1 MARDLNLKVKL
12 EAIDKALGP
21 IKAITQGSGALA
33 KALQANR
40 DQLKA
45 LNQQQRDIT
54 AYRTANV
61 EIVKQTRAIQDLQ
74 TKTRGHTELLE
85 RQRTAHVNLKG
96 NLKAAQTQY
105 NKLARALI
113 DGKGNT
119 AEFHRELEKA
129 QIKLQSS
136 QQAFTR
142 SASTIK
148 TYQNRIRSA
157 DDKLEQLNRQQQAS
171 QERLGSLKT
180 KLDAAGIGTDGL
192 GRKARE
198 LRGEQERLNTTL
210 DKQRD
215 KLKALGVQ
223 QERLA
228 KARDSYGKSQQLA
241 GSMASSGAAGLATG
255 SGILY
260 AGARMAAPGLE
271 FDTTMSKV
279 QSLTR
284 LDKGDEQLAAL
295 RKQARDLGAT
305 TMFSAGDAASG
316 MAFLAMAG
324 FTPKAIQDAMP
335 GLLDMAKAG
344 DMELGLTADIA
355 SNILGGFRLDASQ
368 MGNVADILT
377 KAFTTSNMSLE
388 MLGETMKYVG
398 PVASTAGMGLEEA
411 AAMAGLLGNV
421 GIQSSNAGTTLRAML
436 LRLAAPAGPA
446 AKAME
451 KLGISAKDS
460 QGNVRGIT
468 DVLGEVAKATEKM
481 GSSDRLANLKAIFGE
496 EPAAGMAE
504 LINQAGAGGILKY
517 LDVIKDH
524 QGAAAKT
531 AKVMGDNMAGDLDEL
546 SSGLDDV
553 RIEVFE
559 QMNGTLRELTQTM
572 TSVVGRIGAWVKENP
587 GMVKQIMKTVAGLG
601 MLMAV
606 GGSITLMLASILG
619 PIAMV
624 SYGLKVMGIV
634 ATGSLAP
641 MFLVIGVIAAIAG
654 AAYLIYRNWDTV
666 GPYFQAMWAWITG
679 IFRNGTAQIL
689 GFFKAAFS
697 QVAGFYQAV
706 FTEIQTAVA
715 GGLAG
720 VGALILNWS
729 PLGLLYKAFAG
740 VMDYLGFELP
750 GKFTEF
756 GGMLI
761 DGLVN
766 GITGALGGVK
776 DAIVGAGS
784 SAIGW
789 FKETLGIHSPS
800 RVFSELGGYTM
811 EGLNQ
816 GLQRGENGPLSTL
829 GTFGKNLAAAGAFS
843 LAASSPL
850 MADDRP
856 ITFDNRP
863 PLAAQSS
870 APSVQVAG
878 DTISLHIHAAPGMD
892 ENALARAVAAELDKR
907 ERAKAARV
915 RSSMYDQ
922 E

>member
-1 MARDLNLKVKL
+1 MARNLNLQVRL
-12 EAIDKALGP
+12 AAIDKATRP
-21 IKAITQGSGALA
+21 IRAIMQGSEGMA
-33 KALQANR
+33 R
-40 DQLKA
+40 QLKA
-45 LNQQQRDIT
+45 SRDALKGLQGQQRDISSF
-54 AYRTANV
+54 RS
-61 EIVKQTRAIQDLQ
+61 
-74 TKTRGHTELLE
+74 
-85 RQRTAHVNLKG
+85 
-96 NLKAAQTQY
+96 LKAASEQTSTAMQASRDRVRQLSQQMAATAAPT
-105 NKLARALI
+105 KAM
-113 DGKGNT
+113 T
-119 AEFHRELEKA
+119 AEFQRAVREAQKLKEKHGEQQREL
-129 QIKLQSS
+129 QGLRGKLS
-136 QQAFTR
+136 Q
-142 SASTIK
+142 
-148 TYQNRIRSA
+148 
-157 DDKLEQLNRQQQAS
+157 
-171 QERLGSLKT
+171 
-180 KLDAAGIGTDGL
+180 AGISTRNL
-192 GRKARE
+192 GQHERD
-198 LRGEQERLNTTL
+198 LR
-210 DKQRD
+210 QRISQTNQVM
-215 KLKALGVQ
+215 GQ
-223 QERLA
+223 QEKRLKRLA
-228 KARDSYGKSQQLA
+228 TQQRSLANAKASYEKSQSLA
-241 GSMASSGAAGLATG
+241 GSMAATGAGGVAAG

-260 AGARMAAPGLE
+260 AGAKMAAPGLE

-279 QSLTR
+279 QALTR

-295 RKQARDLGAT
+295 RKQARELGAT

-324 FTPKAIQDAMP
+324 FTPEAIRDAMP

-355 SNILGGFRLDASQ
+355 SNILGGFRLEASQ

-388 MLGETMKYVG
+388 SLGETMKYMG

-446 AKAME
+446 AKAMAQ
-451 KLGISAKDS
+451 LGISAKDS

-468 DVLGEVAKATEKM
+468 EVLGEVAKATEKM

-524 QGAAAKT
+524 QGAAAQT

-546 SSGLDDV
+546 SSGWDDV
-553 RIEVFE
+553 QIEVFE

-572 TSVVGRIGAWVKENP
+572 TSVVGRIGAWTRENP
-587 GMVKQIMKTVAGLG
+587 ELVKQIIKTVIGLG
-601 MLMAV
+601 ILMAA
-606 GGSITLMLASILG
+606 GGGITLMLASILG
-619 PIAMV
+619 PLAMV
-624 SYGLKVMGIV
+624 RYGMTLLGIRGLGLGSTLLNLGRV
-634 ATGSLAP
+634 ALPLVGKGIMLIGRALLMNPIGLA
-641 MFLVIGVIAAIAG
+641 VTAIAG
-654 AAYLIYRNWDTV
+654 AAYLIYKNWDSV
-666 GPYFQAMWAWITG
+666 GPYFAGLWAEIKE
-679 IFRNGTAQIL
+679 
-689 GFFKAAFS
+689 GFS
-697 QVAGFYQAV
+697 
-706 FTEIQTAVA
+706 
-715 GGLAG
+715 GGLGGILATLVNFSP
-720 VGALILNWS
+720 VGLF
-729 PLGLLYKAFAG
+729 YRAFAG
-740 VMDYLGFELP
+740 VMNYFGFELP

-856 ITFDNRP
+856 IAFDNRP
-863 PLAAQSS
+863 PLAAQAS

-878 DTISLHIHAAPGMD
+878 DTITIQIHAAPGMD

-907 ERAKAARV
+907 ERAKAARA